1 MKTIFIPAKSK
12 LVIDK
17 SKISEISKK
26 LPEEIAIAYSVQYK
40 KQAEEIR
47 VALFKTHK
55 INSFVQVLGCFNHK
69 FPKSTNAIILI
80 SDGKFHAVSLAFESG
95 LPVYLF
101 KNNNFEKVSEQE
113 IASFKKKKKVSS
125 LKFLNADK
133 IGIYISTKPGQQNLN
148 KAIELRKKLRGK
160 QVYLFIYNNI
170 NTAEFENFPEIQSW
184 INTACPRIDMN
195 GRGVV
200 NMGEIT
206 KLKEYN

>member
-26 LPEEIAIAYSVQYK
+26 LPEEIAIAYSAQYK

-47 VALFKTHK
+47 GALFKTHK

-113 IASFKKKKKVSS
+113 IASFKKKKKVSY

-184 INTACPRIDMN
+184 INTACPRIDMDDI
-195 GRGVV
+195 GIV
-200 NMGEIT
+200 NMGEI
-206 KLKEYN
+206 KQNA